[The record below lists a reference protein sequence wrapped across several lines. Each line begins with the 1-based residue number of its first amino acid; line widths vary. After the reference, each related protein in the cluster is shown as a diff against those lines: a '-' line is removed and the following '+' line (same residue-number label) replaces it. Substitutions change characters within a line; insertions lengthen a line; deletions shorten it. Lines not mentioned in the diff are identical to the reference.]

1 MLKRLLCLLLT
12 LSFYA
17 SDAQAQAYEPGWLVR
32 TNGDTLRGE
41 LENGF
46 WLEPPTFIRYRRTPQ
61 SPSELFP
68 ARQLRAVSFKGGR
81 YFRHEVL
88 RLDRAAEVRLQ
99 DLKRGNYVNMQ
110 PDSVLAEV
118 LLSGPVELLRVVRP
132 GATQF
137 VLRRPGQ
144 PDLSL
149 SERHYLSD
157 GPDINR
163 IIDGNNY
170 RNQLRLYFADCP
182 AAASLAE
189 RIPYTAAGL
198 AEVAQAYAVS
208 CTPGKQSAQSW
219 LAQAAPRRKGAFQAG
234 VLAGARYNNIASPA
248 SSLTEGCTDCAVH
261 PFGGL
266 YAELLQPSRITAFYG
281 ELSLSPFHSKGVYY
295 LGFDANG
302 NQQYSIFEY
311 RALLL
316 TGRLGV
322 RYFIP
327 RPHDQQ
333 LMVGFS
339 FEHNEVLGLN
349 LAPGNSSNT
358 NPQTTGDAY
367 ASPTLIPGLML
378 GWRYQRF
385 TASIDGQLYRSNN
398 DSGIFYYNFLGGKW
412 ATRLGLSYRLG
423 RNPDKL
429 AHNHN

>member
-12 LSFYA
+12 LLFYA
-17 SDAQAQAYEPGWLVR
+17 DYAQAQAYEPGWLVR

-46 WLEPPTFIRYRRTPQ
+46 WLEPPTFVRYRRTPE

-137 VLRRPGQ
+137 VLRRPGR

-170 RNQLRLYFADCP
+170 RNQLMLYFADCP
-182 AAASLAE
+182 AAVSLAE

-198 AEVAQAYAVS
+198 AEVAQAYAIS
-208 CTPGKQSAQSW
+208 CAPGKQPAQSW
-219 LAQAAPRRKGAFQAG
+219 LSQAVPRRKGAFQAG
-234 VLAGARYNNIASPA
+234 VLAGVRYNHMASP
-248 SSLTEGCTDCAVH
+248 SFVLTEGCHDCQVH

-281 ELSLSPFHSKGVYY
+281 EFSLSSFHNQGTYT
-295 LGFDANG
+295 LGFDATG
-302 NQQYSIFEY
+302 KRIYTVFDF
-311 RALLL
+311 RALLF
-316 TGRLGV
+316 TARLGV
-322 RYFIP
+322 RYFVP
-327 RPHDQQ
+327 LRHDRQIM
-333 LMVGFS
+333 LGFS
-339 FEHNEVLGLN
+339 YEHNEVLGLS
-349 LAPGNSSNT
+349 LTGNGSPDPST
-358 NPQTTGDAY
+358 AGEAY
-367 ASPTLIPGLML
+367 ASPTLLPDLML
-378 GWRYQRF
+378 GWRCQRF
-385 TASIDGQLYRSNN
+385 TASIDGQLYHSNS
-398 DSGIFYYNFLGGKW
+398 DSNALYNFFLGSSW